1 MNTAVKIIVMAIAA
15 GVLAFAVWGI
25 ASYMYADNIFNNM
38 FGGHLYTDYDPTKQR
53 FDELQAKSQAL
64 LDDFEGGSQ

>member
-1 MNTAVKIIVMAIAA
+1 
-15 GVLAFAVWGI
+15 
-25 ASYMYADNIFNNM
+25 MYADNIFNNM